1 MLLSEVQA
9 QRARLLPTVPDNAT
23 QGNTAAGCLAGHR
36 EDLSHQEAGTTWK
49 WLSREAARTL
59 SFEGLASCN
68 LMLAIILL

>member
-1 MLLSEVQA
+1 VQA
-9 QRARLLPTVPDNAT
+9 QRARLLPAVPDNAT

-59 SFEGLASCN
+59 F
-68 LMLAIILL
+68 